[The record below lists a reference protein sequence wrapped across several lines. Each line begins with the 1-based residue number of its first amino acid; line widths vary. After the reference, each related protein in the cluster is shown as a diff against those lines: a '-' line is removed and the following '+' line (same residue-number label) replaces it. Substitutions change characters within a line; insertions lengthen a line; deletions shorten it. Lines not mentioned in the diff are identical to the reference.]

1 MADFYIPPAKTR
13 IYLQLVLQLVLL
25 QSQLFTQSISYT
37 HWDPGL
43 MPALQRLTL
52 LPQWWL
58 RSRSTCESL
67 QLTVTDGCH
76 GVLQV

>member
-43 MPALQRLTL
+43 MSALQRLTL
-52 LPQWWL
+52 LPQ
-58 RSRSTCESL
+58 
-67 QLTVTDGCH
+67 
-76 GVLQV
+76 